1 MFEKA
6 TGFFVF
12 KYIKILYIFE
22 TKNTMKNLLLAF
34 AVITALNVNG
44 QGFVL
49 GAKAGLTNT
58 QIVGADF
65 KSFQIPTSS
74 NGFLIGGFARISLIG
89 FYIQPEI
96 SFRNLN
102 FTVNSNGTTSAASS
116 STMLNYIDIPV
127 MFGKKIL
134 NVINVSA
141 GPNFQF
147 LVNKDLTASDINTL
161 GTGDY
166 NSFVVGAQLGIGV
179 EIWKLCFD
187 ARYDF
192 SINSIGNVAAI
203 VNNSQNIDFSS
214 RASMLQFT
222 VGYKFIDL

>member
-1 MFEKA
+1 MLITLVIF
-6 TGFFVF
+6 T
-12 KYIKILYIFE
+12 IK
-22 TKNTMKNLLLAF
+22 
-34 AVITALNVNG
+34 VNG

-58 QIVGADF
+58 QIIGTDF
-65 KSFQIPTSS
+65 KNFQIPSSS
-74 NGFLIGGFARISLIG
+74 NGFLIGAFARVSLIG
-89 FYIQPEI
+89 FYIEPEI

-102 FTVNSNGTTSAASS
+102 FTVNSTGTTSAANTA
-116 STMLNYIDIPV
+116 TMLNYIDVPV
-127 MFGKKIL
+127 MFGRKIL
-134 NVINVSA
+134 KFINVSA

-147 LVNKDLTASDINTL
+147 LVNKDLTASNINTL
-161 GTGDY
+161 EKGNY
-166 NSFVVGAQLGIGV
+166 NDFVVGVQLGVGV

-192 SINSIGNVAAI
+192 SLNPIGNVAAV
-203 VNNSQNIDFSS
+203 VNNSQNVDFSS

>member
-1 MFEKA
+1 
-6 TGFFVF
+6 
-12 KYIKILYIFE
+12 
-22 TKNTMKNLLLAF
+22 MKNLFL
-34 AVITALNVNG
+34 ITLVLFTIKVNG

-58 QIVGADF
+58 QIIGADF
-65 KSFQIPTSS
+65 KSFQIPSSS
-74 NGFLIGGFARISLIG
+74 NGFLVGCFARISLIG

-102 FTVNSNGTTSAASS
+102 FTVNSSGTTSAANTA
-116 STMLNYIDIPV
+116 TMLNYVDVPV

-134 NVINVSA
+134 KFINVSV

-161 GTGDY
+161 EKGNY
-166 NSFVVGAQLGIGV
+166 NDFVLGAQLGVGV

-192 SINSIGNVAAI
+192 SINSIGNVAAV
-203 VNNSQNIDFSS
+203 VNNSQNVDFSS
-214 RASMLQFT
+214 RASMLQLT
-222 VGYKFIDL
+222 VGYKFIDF